1 MENELQEHLN
11 KEFKKAIVDLGKHAE
26 KANEEMGVIQKDI
39 SVVKNDV
46 QWFKEKI
53 EKFDGRLDKFES
65 KIWWVISIIVLSGIG
80 QIIAT
85 IATK

>member
-1 MENELQEHLN
+1 MDELQKQLN
-11 KEFKKAIVDLGKHAE
+11 KDFKQAIVDLGKHAE
-26 KANEEMGVIQKDI
+26 KANEEMGVIQKDMA
-39 SVVKNDV
+39 VVKTDV
-46 QWFKEKI
+46 NWFKEKI
-53 EKFDGRLDKFES
+53 EKFDGRLDKFEA

>member
-1 MENELQEHLN
+1 MDKELQEHLN
-11 KEFKKAIVDLGKHAE
+11 REFKAAIIALEKHAQTS
-26 KANEEMGVIQKDI
+26 NEEVGTIQKDI

-46 QWFKEKI
+46 NWFKEKI
-53 EKFDGRLDKFES
+53 EKFDIRLDKFES
-65 KIWWVISIIVLSGIG
+65 KVWWIISIVVLSGIG

>member
-1 MENELQEHLN
+1 MDKELQEHLN
-11 KEFKKAIVDLGKHAE
+11 KEFKAAIVQLERHAE
-26 KANEEMGVIQKDI
+26 TSNKEVGLIQGDI
-39 SVVKNDV
+39 KTIKNDV
-46 QWFKEKI
+46 GWFKEKI
-53 EKFDGRLDKFES
+53 SKFDSRLDKFEA